1 MPCGDN
7 PEEGILQ
14 HVSHFGR
21 HLDDVDDDA
30 DACDDDRDDD
40 SDNSRE
46 DILQPV
52 SHFVRRLDD
61 HHLQHI
67 SHSALDTGRRWYF
80 DKHLY
85 LRL

>member
-14 HVSHFGR
+14 PVSHFGR
-21 HLDDVDDDA
+21 HLDDDADDG
-30 DACDDDRDDD
+30 DACDDDRDDGG
-40 SDNSRE
+40 DNSRE

-67 SHSALDTGRRWYF
+67 SHSALDRRRRWYF
-80 DKHLY
+80 DINLY